1 MTLLSIYYDVH
12 KSNSRL
18 RDLKDVQVIM
28 AESSQKNFGLLYLQI
43 YDQEGKINSSD
54 NIINCNFIVIHKYHY
69 RTHVINMIS
78 YVNKNIK

>member
-28 AESSQKNFGLLYLQI
+28 AESKVRKILGYFIYKSMTKKEKQI
-43 YDQEGKINSSD
+43 PV
-54 NIINCNFIVIHKYHY
+54 II
-69 RTHVINMIS
+69 
-78 YVNKNIK
+78 